1 MPRSIPLR
9 VETSPTVAK
18 RWSPDGLTTCRSF
31 YLAFRLFGC
40 SKMGGGLYFVED
52 VACHITVT
60 VVWLKRNM
68 RVHSGCSAYSH
79 KREPSR
85 LSESNMTA
93 LYEKMCFFFWGGGL
107 STRALQLTGLWRCLC
122 LGRVSGRSRGG
133 LDLELGRAVGAARGP
148 ASPWSRCITTSNIPY
163 LGGPVIPTQGNR
175 HLKNIYLEGRGT

>member
-93 LYEKMCFFFWGGGL
+93 LYEKMCFFFWGGGAL
-107 STRALQLTGLWRCLC
+107 NQGFATHRALALPLPGSCLWEEPRRLGLGAGPRSWRSSWAGIAVVQVHHHLKHPL
-122 LGRVSGRSRGG
+122 LGRPRNTYTRQ
-133 LDLELGRAVGAARGP
+133 
-148 ASPWSRCITTSNIPY
+148 SPP
-163 LGGPVIPTQGNR
+163 
-175 HLKNIYLEGRGT
+175 